1 MHRNAILSIIVLTYV
16 MIVLDISI
24 VLTALPRM
32 QMALGFSDAGLSWVS
47 TAYTLCFGGFLLLG
61 ARAGDILGRKRMYL
75 IGLGVFA
82 AASLVIGLA
91 QDATTLIAAR
101 AVQGIGAAIL
111 APSALALLQ
120 VTFPA
125 GAERTRAISLY
136 AAGAGVS
143 ASAGLVLGGILAD
156 MISWRAGFFLNIPV
170 ALAMG
175 VAAMRVLPETPRDDV
190 RLDMAGAAASTLGI
204 GGLVYGMIRSA
215 TAGWHDA
222 GTILSLTL
230 GAALVAVFLALQS
243 RVRDP
248 LIPLRL
254 FADRERSGAYAA
266 RMLFLGANVSFY
278 FFMAQYLQEVRG
290 LSATQTGLAFL
301 PTTVINFAAAL
312 AVPRLM
318 TRFGKGP
325 VLIFSLLTSLVGFA
339 GLSQITPDTPFWL
352 GVIVPMAV
360 LGFGQGAA
368 LAPLTSSGIARV
380 APRDAGAASGVVNV
394 AHQLGS
400 SLGLAVLVSVAST
413 AAGQGTQLMAA
424 RASSAMAGG
433 TILIALTLIVAIV
446 FILGRSPRAV
456 AAH

>member
-1 MHRNAILSIIVLTYV
+1 MNRNAILSIIVLTYV

-32 QMALGFSDAGLSWVS
+32 QAGLGFTDAGLSWVS
-47 TAYTLCFGGFLLLG
+47 TAYTLFFGGFLLLG
-61 ARAGDILGRKRMYL
+61 ARAGDIFGRKRMFL

-91 QDATTLIAAR
+91 QDAGTLIAAR

-125 GAERTRAISLY
+125 GEERTRAISLY

-175 VAAMRVLPETPRDDV
+175 LAAIRFLPETERQNV
-190 RLDMAGAAASTLGI
+190 ALDIPGAVTSTLGI

-215 TAGWHDA
+215 TAWDGVTVA
-222 GTILSLTL
+222 SLAF
-230 GAALVAVFLALQS
+230 GAVLVALFLGLQS
-243 RVRDP
+243 RTRHP
-248 LIPLRL
+248 LIPLHL
-254 FADRERSGAYAA
+254 FASRERSGAYAA
-266 RMLFLGANVSFY
+266 RALFLGANVSFY
-278 FFMAQYLQEVRG
+278 FFMAQYLQEVLG
-290 LSATQTGLAFL
+290 LSATATGLAFL
-301 PTTVINFAAAL
+301 PTTVINFIAAL

-318 TRFGKGP
+318 ARFGRGP
-325 VLIFSLLTSLVGFA
+325 VLVLSLLTSLIGFA
-339 GLSQITPDTPFWL
+339 GLSQITEGSGLWL
-352 GVIVPMAV
+352 GIILPMAV

-368 LAPLTSSGIARV
+368 LAPLTSSGIAGV
-380 APRDAGAASGVVNV
+380 EHRDAGAASGLVNV
-394 AHQLGS
+394 AHQIGS

-413 AAGQGTQLMAA
+413 ATGAA
-424 RASSAMAGG
+424 DRAAAAMAGG
-433 TILIALTLIVAIV
+433 TVLIALTLAVSVI
-446 FILGRSPRAV
+446 FILGRRTQAV
-456 AAH
+456 PT